1 MSFGFPGTVID
12 ERTDKKGTGRRNQD
26 GQIPRLAS
34 DGRHDTL
41 CPPEEVLEKLY
52 HEFEQDGCKTC
63 HKTHKDSKQS
73 QADVLTKIAVFK
85 VEFHLISQ
93 TVKAIIKEKQTKKN
107 EFSLDYS

>member
-26 GQIPRLAS
+26 GQIPRLAGN
-34 DGRHDTL
+34 GRYDTL

-63 HKTHKDSKQS
+63 HKTHQDSEQS
-73 QADVLTKIAVFK
+73 QADVFLEFAIFQ
-85 VEFHLISQ
+85 VEFHVHFTSRR
-93 TVKAIIKEKQTKKN
+93 IIIDEKGTKKN
-107 EFSLDYS
+107 GF